1 MPIVSRPGAHLGYA
15 SADVKVVHAAAEAL
29 QVREIRLFRI
39 AYARWFGEEATE
51 KTIERPFMRYLFSAE
66 APIWVRHF
74 AREVLD
80 RLEAGQLDPRDY
92 GLPPR
97 LPPLPGTL
105 HLERAFRALL
115 IVAWIAIVGVI
126 AIGVL

>member
-1 MPIVSRPGAHLGYA
+1 MPIVSRPGAHWGYA
-15 SADVKVVHAAAEAL
+15 SPDVEAVHAAAEAL
-29 QVREIRLFRI
+29 QVKEIRLFRI

-51 KTIERPFMRYLFSAE
+51 KAIEPPFMRYLFSTQ

-80 RLEAGQLDPRDY
+80 RLEAGKLDPGDY

-97 LPPLPGTL
+97 IPPLPEAL

-115 IVAWIAIVGVI
+115 IVAWIAILGVI